1 MVRQLTLPNSQYLPS
16 HSLEFLSHLDVAGY
30 VVTEFIVPEVDSAF
44 RCISIWAIRMPVPE
58 TAVYEKNRM
67 ILRQNYIGCTGERPD
82 VETESIAHS
91 MKY

>member
-1 MVRQLTLPNSQYLPS
+1 
-16 HSLEFLSHLDVAGY
+16 
-30 VVTEFIVPEVDSAF
+30 
-44 RCISIWAIRMPVPE
+44 MPVPE